1 MPTKVTI
8 QDLSEEKEQLNRA
21 VIYARYSSDRQKEAS
36 IEQQTRECMEYISR
50 KGYELIKIYS
60 DSAKSASKNVEKR
73 KDFMNLIED
82 SANGEF
88 DVVVAYSL
96 DRISREEHGGFYGYE
111 NELNKNGVRIEY
123 ATQVFD
129 DGYGGEISKA
139 VHVTMAA
146 EYVAQLRK
154 NVVRGMRDN
163 AMNGYFNGG
172 RSLPVGF
179 RLVGEERKSKRYEP
193 VEETKEYIA
202 KAFEMYASGDT
213 TGDLMKYLNEH
224 GIRNSQG
231 KTLTRDTINR
241 MLANPIYKG
250 TKVTVFD
257 NKVEHKMYIADDACE
272 AIISEE
278 LWDRVQQ
285 QRKKRARTGASER
298 TRGVYELRGK
308 LFCGVCGEEMI
319 ADCVINKQGKKRSYY
334 SCKNKKSK
342 RTTDKTRCTKKNVP
356 KESIEAAVM
365 TIISDYIWNEDLI
378 QRYISVA
385 EEMDSIVTVNHRI
398 PEVEK
403 AIRTHKERMC
413 RADDAYMDTGD
424 KKWLEIS
431 KEESKAI
438 EQFESELREITKLSK
453 HSKNSKDFIEEI
465 NDLRDLWIE
474 LQKTPEGRTNIVK
487 SFIERVEV
495 FDSSPDDPDKYKLKI
510 IIKTDSKSNYYAEV
524 EAETN
529 LLSRKQNTNGHHQND
544 SPFRVGHFA
553 LRNAKHENRKGRE
566 RSERN
571 NPVNCFGA
579 RVRAVGATAPL
590 SGRSRLGHHQN
601 DSPFRVGHFALPIT
615 KTLPLRFSVKGVFN
629 ISRLRFCF
637 FLFRGLLFRVFRFFR
652 GAFAVELH
660 GSLFKPWFNCFLI
673 YYHKYCGKGY
683 CQYNAQHAG
692 DFAAQDYKHKGP
704 HCGQAQ

>member
-8 QDLSEEKEQLNRA
+8 QDLSEEKEQNNRA

-36 IEQQTRECMEYISR
+36 IEQQTRECMEYINR

-82 SANGEF
+82 SASGDF

-193 VEETKEYIA
+193 IEETKEYIA

-213 TGDLMKYLNEH
+213 TGQIMKFLNEH
-224 GIRNSQG
+224 GVRNSQG

-250 TKVTVFD
+250 TKVTIFD
-257 NKVEHKMYIADDACE
+257 NKVEHKMYIADDVCE
-272 AIISEE
+272 AIISED
-278 LWDRVQQ
+278 LWNKVQQ
-285 QRKKRARTGASER
+285 QREKHAHSGAAEK

-308 LFCGVCGEEMI
+308 LFCGVCGEEMV
-319 ADCVINKQGKKRSYY
+319 ADSVVNGSGKKRCYY
-334 SCKNKKSK
+334 SCKNRKNK
-342 RTTDKTRCTKKNVP
+342 RTTDESRCTKKNIP
-356 KESIEAAVM
+356 KESIESAVM
-365 TIISDYIWNEDLI
+365 TIISNFVWNEDLI
-378 QRYISVA
+378 QQYILSA
-385 EEMDSIVTVNHRI
+385 EKMDSFVTINPRI
-398 PEVEK
+398 SELEK

-424 KKWLEIS
+424 KKWLEMS

-438 EQFESELREITKLSK
+438 EQSESELKEINSLTK
-453 HSKNSKDFIEEI
+453 HSKDAENFIEEI
-465 NDLRDLWIE
+465 NELRELWIE
-474 LQKTPEGRTNIVK
+474 LQNTPEGRTNIIK
-487 SFIERVEV
+487 SFIERIEV
-495 FDSSPDDPDKYKLKI
+495 FDPLHDDPSKYKLKI
-510 IIKTDSKSNYYAEV
+510 IIKTDSKSDYYTEV
-524 EAETN
+524 ESEAK
-529 LLSRKQNTNGHHQND
+529 LLSR
-544 SPFRVGHFA
+544 
-553 LRNAKHENRKGRE
+553 
-566 RSERN
+566 ERN
-571 NPVNCFGA
+571 TKGHQA
-579 RVRAVGATAPL
+579 
-590 SGRSRLGHHQN
+590 SGIRTY
-601 DSPFRVGHFALPIT
+601 PIT
-615 KTLPLRFSVKGVFN
+615 KDWFGYPSFYGKIKALRLSDLLLKTKWFVLQNKMNIIAPMLPRQ
-629 ISRLRFCF
+629 
-637 FLFRGLLFRVFRFFR
+637 RG
-652 GAFAVELH
+652 
-660 GSLFKPWFNCFLI
+660 
-673 YYHKYCGKGY
+673 
-683 CQYNAQHAG
+683 
-692 DFAAQDYKHKGP
+692 DYL
-704 HCGQAQ
+704 

>member
-21 VIYARYSSDRQKEAS
+21 VIHARYSSDRQKEAS

-257 NKVEHKMYIADDACE
+257 YKVEHKMYIADDACE

-278 LWDRVQQ
+278 LWEPVF
-285 QRKKRARTGASER
+285 
-298 TRGVYELRGK
+298 L
-308 LFCGVCGEEMI
+308 
-319 ADCVINKQGKKRSYY
+319 
-334 SCKNKKSK
+334 
-342 RTTDKTRCTKKNVP
+342 
-356 KESIEAAVM
+356 
-365 TIISDYIWNEDLI
+365 LI
-378 QRYISVA
+378 
-385 EEMDSIVTVNHRI
+385 
-398 PEVEK
+398 
-403 AIRTHKERMC
+403 
-413 RADDAYMDTGD
+413 
-424 KKWLEIS
+424 
-431 KEESKAI
+431 
-438 EQFESELREITKLSK
+438 
-453 HSKNSKDFIEEI
+453 
-465 NDLRDLWIE
+465 
-474 LQKTPEGRTNIVK
+474 
-487 SFIERVEV
+487 
-495 FDSSPDDPDKYKLKI
+495 
-510 IIKTDSKSNYYAEV
+510 
-524 EAETN
+524 
-529 LLSRKQNTNGHHQND
+529 
-544 SPFRVGHFA
+544 
-553 LRNAKHENRKGRE
+553 
-566 RSERN
+566 
-571 NPVNCFGA
+571 
-579 RVRAVGATAPL
+579 
-590 SGRSRLGHHQN
+590 
-601 DSPFRVGHFALPIT
+601 
-615 KTLPLRFSVKGVFN
+615 
-629 ISRLRFCF
+629 
-637 FLFRGLLFRVFRFFR
+637 
-652 GAFAVELH
+652 
-660 GSLFKPWFNCFLI
+660 LI
-673 YYHKYCGKGY
+673 YL
-683 CQYNAQHAG
+683 
-692 DFAAQDYKHKGP
+692 D
-704 HCGQAQ
+704 